1 MQILVRLTA
10 ITLIPLLA
18 ACGDAQPAPK
28 ANPLQIST
36 ITVGQEAPAEAI
48 EAAGTAALRREIP
61 LGFTTPGQIARIT
74 VQEGDVVRRG
84 QVLATLDMTSVDA
97 SLEAADAERDRAG
110 RNSTGLSSFMRRA
123 GSPRPALKAPR
134 QLPAAP
140 ARTWQPGAFPC
151 RPHGLS
157 PRQMGSC

>member
-1 MQILVRLTA
+1 MQSLVRLTA

-74 VQEGDVVRRG
+74 VQEGAGNARHDQRRCI
-84 QVLATLDMTSVDA
+84 
-97 SLEAADAERDRAG
+97 
-110 RNSTGLSSFMRRA
+110 A
-123 GSPRPALKAPR
+123 GSSR
-134 QLPAAP
+134 
-140 ARTWQPGAFPC
+140 C
-151 RPHGLS
+151 RA
-157 PRQMGSC
+157 